1 MADYTHKNLADVKDQ
16 AVDFGYSP
24 QLEARFATEELDS
37 QTTGFSFQ
45 RLQPDVTAPFGHSHD
60 EAEEVYVVLEG
71 GGKMKLDDDVID
83 LQPLDAV
90 RVAPKVLRAFAAGP
104 DGLAY
109 IAFGPHHKG
118 DGAVHPD
125 AWES

>member
-24 QLEARFATEELDS
+24 QLEARFAREELDA

-71 GGKMKLDDDVID
+71 SGKMKLDDDVID
-83 LQPLDAV
+83 IRPLDAI

-118 DGAVHPD
+118 DGAIQPD
-125 AWES
+125 VWES

>member
-24 QLEARFATEELDS
+24 QLEARFAREELGAES
-37 QTTGFSFQ
+37 TGFSFQ

-71 GGKMKLDDDVID
+71 SGRMKLDDDVID
-83 LQPLDAV
+83 IRPLDAI

-118 DGAVHPD
+118 DGAVKPD